1 MRILDKDGNELDEAS
16 LDYDAGYLA
25 PDSVVSEHHGAVEF
39 QPERGHAE
47 PWRVHLSDGS
57 VVEVGADD
65 PRVSNVTDT
74 DFDFAP
80 DDPSLVVTGKEM
92 RWVVD
97 SPQVDAAEA
106 WDEWEPIQRWVEWTP
121 EQIAERAA
129 QARAEAR
136 AEASVALASMLAASL
151 PDEQAARVPVL
162 YDPWSGKGV
171 DYAEG
176 DRREHDGALYK
187 CLLDHTSQAGWE
199 PPAAP
204 SLWARVLPG
213 QSGEVGPWE
222 QPESTEG
229 YSTGD
234 QVTHAGRLW
243 ESKQDDNIWEPGA
256 TGSPWRDLG
265 PWTE

>member
-97 SPQVDAAEA
+97 SP
-106 WDEWEPIQRWVEWTP
+106 
-121 EQIAERAA
+121 
-129 QARAEAR
+129 
-136 AEASVALASMLAASL
+136 
-151 PDEQAARVPVL
+151 
-162 YDPWSGKGV
+162 
-171 DYAEG
+171 
-176 DRREHDGALYK
+176 
-187 CLLDHTSQAGWE
+187 
-199 PPAAP
+199 
-204 SLWARVLPG
+204 
-213 QSGEVGPWE
+213 
-222 QPESTEG
+222 
-229 YSTGD
+229 
-234 QVTHAGRLW
+234 
-243 ESKQDDNIWEPGA
+243 
-256 TGSPWRDLG
+256 
-265 PWTE
+265 